1 MLTQVSFFA
10 ENKKGAMNR
19 ITSLISDAGINVSA
33 LVTNDSAEFGIV
45 RLIAEDPEKTLKLLT
60 DEGYMCRLD
69 PVIAVNI
76 GDEPGSLNRL
86 LSDITSSNINID
98 YLYLSY
104 NRELGNPIAVFHA
117 HDFDEMEDFLTARG
131 FVVI

>member
-1 MLTQVSFFA
+1 MLTQVSIFA
-10 ENKKGAMNR
+10 ENKKGSMGQ
-19 ITSLISDAGINVSA
+19 ITSLIAGAGINVSA

-45 RLIAEDPEKTLKLLT
+45 RLISDEPGRTEELLRNK
-60 DEGYMCRLD
+60 GYMCRLD

-76 GDEPGSLNRL
+76 GDEPGSLDRL
-86 LSDITSSNINID
+86 LADIAASNINID

-117 HDFDEMEDFLTARG
+117 HDFDEMEDYLSSKG